1 MKLGAPSR
9 RSFDCHHH
17 CFAFPIWCL
26 HETGKRQKAHRSL
39 SIFIYLTWRGET
51 CVRLNVRGI
60 FVTLHGMGSCCLSL
74 NQRLT
79 HITQAQLK
87 LWRERRLKAS
97 QGINR
102 NISCVS
108 VGLLLLLIFSLLF
121 SSEKS
126 THSGTFRS
134 GAKDRSK
141 LVPKSGRKKEAK
153 DERRKKNVLSV
164 GGLSECGRGLIPS
177 HGLNF
182 SQWPLCT
189 PSSPRWFSYSK
200 DGMNTETNRKES
212 KGKKTNCELF
222 PT

>member
-1 MKLGAPSR
+1 MSTRNRQEAKGT
-9 RSFDCHHH
+9 SF
-17 CFAFPIWCL
+17 PL
-26 HETGKRQKAHRSL
+26 RL
-39 SIFIYLTWRGET
+39 YLVDVAGET
-51 CVRLNVRGI
+51 WVCLNVRGI

-153 DERRKKNVLSV
+153 DERRKKNALSV
-164 GGLSECGRGLIPS
+164 GGLSECGRGRMGWS
-177 HGLNF
+177 HPVLWTQLF
-182 SQWPLCT
+182 PIALVHPLVPPVGFRT
-189 PSSPRWFSYSK
+189 AKMGWTQKR
-200 DGMNTETNRKES
+200 TER
-212 KGKKTNCELF
+212 KGKKN
-222 PT
+222 